1 LDAAHDLPSKRQYRT
16 SVGKNDRDWIK
27 EELNDIKTCLRE
39 IADHLRGD
47 VDLKID
53 EVIHRLQQLR
63 DMELGY

>member
-1 LDAAHDLPSKRQYRT
+1 M
-16 SVGKNDRDWIK
+16 DWIRD
-27 EELNDIKTCLRE
+27 ELSDIKACLRQ

-47 VDLKID
+47 VDIKLE